1 MANKP
6 KGPAFKVGDS
16 VYKINPNHCFQSNNG
31 NFYGN
36 FLNTRRGKIV
46 KYIAGK
52 NRAKRTIH
60 YYDVLFDNEGS
71 PKRIGEQT
79 LRLLPRT
86 PAETITT
93 KS

>member
-6 KGPAFKVGDS
+6 KGPAFNIGDS
-16 VYKINPNHCFQSNNG
+16 VYKVNHSSSK
-31 NFYGN
+31 
-36 FLNTRRGKIV
+36 LSTRRGKIV
-46 KYIAGK
+46 KYIRGE
-52 NRAKRTIH
+52 NRAKRTVH

-71 PKRIGEQT
+71 PKRVGEQT

-86 PAETITT
+86 PAETIST

>member
-1 MANKP
+1 MPNKP

-16 VYKINPNHCFQSNNG
+16 VYKVNPHHGTFVNN
-31 NFYGN
+31 
-36 FLNTRRGKIV
+36 RRGKIV
-46 KYIAGK
+46 KYIAEQ

-60 YYDVLFDNEGS
+60 YYDVLFDNEGT
-71 PKRIGEQT
+71 PKRTGEQT

-86 PAETITT
+86 PAETIST